1 MAEVQQLQA
10 MEEHQSDKLPG
21 IYTQISHMSSHTLY
35 VLDIADTS
43 GNVLDQTALP
53 STDEEQTDHV
63 TLPSIHRKGRTHI
76 QMKSYDYTI
85 LYLICFMLQ
94 RLIALLRVS

>member
-43 GNVLDQTALP
+43 GNVLDLP
-53 STDEEQTDHV
+53 TTDEEQTDRV
-63 TLPSIHRKGRTHI
+63 TLPSIHRKGRTLHTNEVI
-76 QMKSYDYTI
+76 
-85 LYLICFMLQ
+85 
-94 RLIALLRVS
+94 